1 MSLIPER
8 QRQADLG
15 QFQVSRDYKVRP
27 WPKIEKKR
35 GLYKY
40 ELFSN
45 HCYHQEHSGILGT
58 WPGRMA
64 GWGREDETDAPA
76 LQPRDR
82 GRWKLP
88 DFSGSALFSAVFR
101 SLPTQLVTRHN
112 LNFCTDFH
120 TRVHKSC
127 NTKALTFSSLPCLCP
142 AMQKQLNLPVL
153 MLSWGG
159 SKDQTLSTIHLTL
172 KINPWC
178 LQVQGI
184 SLWEGEGAMGRVEV
198 LGEHGQTV
206 QALRLGPMWG

>member
-1 MSLIPER
+1 
-8 QRQADLG
+8 
-15 QFQVSRDYKVRP
+15 
-27 WPKIEKKR
+27 
-35 GLYKY
+35 
-40 ELFSN
+40 
-45 HCYHQEHSGILGT
+45 
-58 WPGRMA
+58 MA
-64 GWGREDETDAPA
+64 GWGREDETAAAA

-88 DFSGSALFSAVFR
+88 DVSGSALFSAVFR
-101 SLPTQLVTRHN
+101 SPPTQLVTRRN

-153 MLSWGG
+153 MPSRGG

-172 KINPWC
+172 KINPRC

-206 QALRLGPMWG
+206 QTEAWPHVGLSSLPTSDLGTLTGGPGPDPGRVGDGLQREPSSFLGRWLH